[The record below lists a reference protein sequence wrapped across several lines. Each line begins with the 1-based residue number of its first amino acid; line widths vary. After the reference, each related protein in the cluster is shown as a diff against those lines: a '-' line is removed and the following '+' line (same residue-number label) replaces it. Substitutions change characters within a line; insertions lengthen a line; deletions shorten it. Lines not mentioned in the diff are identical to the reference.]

1 MADRSSDKWRIVFM
15 GTPDFACP
23 ALTALIDS
31 GEEVLVAVTQ
41 PDRRR
46 GRGRKPASPPVKV
59 LAETLGILVWQ
70 PEKIRTREFTAQLRE
85 LKPHLFVVVAYG
97 KILSPALLDIPM
109 VGSLNIHA
117 SLLPAYRGPAPINWA
132 ILNGETRTG
141 LTTMFQDQGVDTGP
155 ILLSKSIP
163 IDRSDTFGTLHDRLV
178 DLEGELLKETIAGLK
193 DGTVS
198 PKPQPEKGISHAPL
212 LKKSDG
218 LVDWTRPAKQLDRL
232 VRGVDPWP
240 GAHTMFRGKILK
252 LFDSR
257 TGDVQ
262 GRPGQVMGLE
272 NGLLHVATGEGSL
285 VLAELQLA
293 GQRRLPA
300 ASFWHGQRL
309 QSNDTFGA

>member
-59 LAETLGILVWQ
+59 LAETLGIPVWQ

-97 KILSPALLDIPM
+97 KILSPVLLDIPM

-198 PKPQPEKGISHAPL
+198 PKPQPEKGISRAPL

-218 LVDWTRPAKQLDRL
+218 LVDWTRPAKELDRL

-252 LFDSR
+252 LFGSR
-257 TGDVQ
+257 TGDVR
-262 GRPGQVMGLE
+262 GRSGQVMGLE

-309 QSNDTFGA
+309 QSNDTFGT

>member
-1 MADRSSDKWRIVFM
+1 M

-31 GEEVLVAVTQ
+31 GEEVLAAVTQ

-59 LAETLGILVWQ
+59 LAETLGIPVWQ
-70 PEKIRTREFTAQLRE
+70 PEKIRTREFTAELRE

-141 LTTMFQDQGVDTGP
+141 LTTMFMDQGVDTGP

-163 IDRSDTFGTLHDRLV
+163 IDRSDTFGALHDRLA

-218 LVDWTRPAKQLDRL
+218 LVDWTRPAKELDRL

-252 LFDSR
+252 LFRSR
-257 TGDVQ
+257 TGDVR

-309 QSNDTFGA
+309 QSNDTFGT

>member
-1 MADRSSDKWRIVFM
+1 M

-23 ALTALIDS
+23 ALTALVDS
-31 GEEVLVAVTQ
+31 GEEVLAAVTQ

-59 LAETLGILVWQ
+59 LAETLGIPVWQ
-70 PEKIRTREFTAQLRE
+70 PEKIRTREFTARLRE

-97 KILSPALLDIPM
+97 KILSPALLDIPR

-155 ILLSKSIP
+155 ILLSESIP
-163 IDRSDTFGTLHDRLV
+163 IDRSDTFGTLHDRLA
-178 DLEGELLKETIAGLK
+178 DLEGELLIETIAGLK
-193 DGTVS
+193 VGTVS
-198 PKPQPEKGISHAPL
+198 PKPQPGKGISHAPL

-218 LVDWTRPAKQLDRL
+218 LVDWTRPAKELDRL

-240 GAHTMFRGKILK
+240 GAHTMFRGKIVK
-252 LFDSR
+252 LFRSR
-257 TGDVQ
+257 TGDVR

-272 NGLLHVATGEGSL
+272 NGLLHVAAGEGSL
-285 VLAELQLA
+285 VLAELQSA

-309 QSNDTFGA
+309 QSNDTFGT

>member
-1 MADRSSDKWRIVFM
+1 M

-23 ALTALIDS
+23 ALTALVDS
-31 GEEVLVAVTQ
+31 GEEVLAAVTQ

-46 GRGRKPASPPVKV
+46 GRGQKPASPPVKV
-59 LAETLGILVWQ
+59 LAETLGIPVWQ
-70 PEKIRTREFTAQLRE
+70 PEKIRTREFRAQLRE

-163 IDRSDTFGTLHDRLV
+163 IDRSDTFGTLHDRLA

-198 PKPQPEKGISHAPL
+198 PKPQPEKGISRAPL

-218 LVDWTRPAKQLDRL
+218 LVDWTRPAKELDRL

-252 LFDSR
+252 LFRSR
-257 TGDVQ
+257 TGDVR

-272 NGLLHVATGEGSL
+272 NGLLHVAAGEGSL

-309 QSNDTFGA
+309 QSNDTFGT

>member
-46 GRGRKPASPPVKV
+46 GRGRKPAPPPVKV

-70 PEKIRTREFTAQLRE
+70 PEKIRTPEFTAQLRE

-141 LTTMFQDQGVDTGP
+141 LTTMFQDQCVDT
-155 ILLSKSIP
+155 
-163 IDRSDTFGTLHDRLV
+163 
-178 DLEGELLKETIAGLK
+178 
-193 DGTVS
+193 
-198 PKPQPEKGISHAPL
+198 
-212 LKKSDG
+212 
-218 LVDWTRPAKQLDRL
+218 
-232 VRGVDPWP
+232 
-240 GAHTMFRGKILK
+240 
-252 LFDSR
+252 
-257 TGDVQ
+257 
-262 GRPGQVMGLE
+262 
-272 NGLLHVATGEGSL
+272 
-285 VLAELQLA
+285 
-293 GQRRLPA
+293 
-300 ASFWHGQRL
+300 
-309 QSNDTFGA
+309 

>member
-1 MADRSSDKWRIVFM
+1 M

-59 LAETLGILVWQ
+59 LAETLGIPVWQ

-97 KILSPALLDIPM
+97 KILSPALLEIPM

-141 LTTMFQDQGVDTGP
+141 LTTMFLDQGVDTGP

-163 IDRSDTFGTLHDRLV
+163 IDKSDTFGALHDRLA

-218 LVDWTRPAKQLDRL
+218 LIDWTRPAEELDRL

-252 LFDSR
+252 LFRSR
-257 TGDVQ
+257 TGDVR

-300 ASFWHGQRL
+300 DSFWHGQRL
-309 QSNDTFGA
+309 QSNDTFGT

>member
-1 MADRSSDKWRIVFM
+1 M

-59 LAETLGILVWQ
+59 LAETLGIPVWQ

-163 IDRSDTFGTLHDRLV
+163 IDRSDTFGTLHDRLA

-193 DGTVS
+193 DKTVS

-218 LVDWTRPAKQLDRL
+218 LVDWTRPAKELDRL

-252 LFDSR
+252 LFGSR

-300 ASFWHGQRL
+300 DSFWHGQRL
-309 QSNDTFGA
+309 QPDDTFGT

>member
-1 MADRSSDKWRIVFM
+1 M

-163 IDRSDTFGTLHDRLV
+163 IDRSDTFGTLHDRLA

-218 LVDWTRPAKQLDRL
+218 LVDWTRPAKELDRL

-252 LFDSR
+252 LFGSR
-257 TGDVQ
+257 TGDVR

-309 QSNDTFGA
+309 QSNDFFGT

>member
-1 MADRSSDKWRIVFM
+1 M

-218 LVDWTRPAKQLDRL
+218 LVDWTRPAKELDRL

-240 GAHTMFRGKILK
+240 GAHTVFRDKILK
-252 LFDSR
+252 LFGSR
-257 TGDVQ
+257 TGDVR

-309 QSNDTFGA
+309 QSNDFFGT

>member
-1 MADRSSDKWRIVFM
+1 M

-31 GEEVLVAVTQ
+31 GEEVLAAVTQ

-59 LAETLGILVWQ
+59 LAETLGIPVWQ

-97 KILSPALLDIPM
+97 KILSPALLEIPM

-141 LTTMFQDQGVDTGP
+141 LTTMFLDQGVDTGP

-163 IDRSDTFGTLHDRLV
+163 IDKSDTFGALHDRLA

-218 LVDWTRPAKQLDRL
+218 LIDWTRPAEELDRL

-252 LFDSR
+252 LFRSR
-257 TGDVQ
+257 TGDVR

-300 ASFWHGQRL
+300 DSFWHGQRL
-309 QSNDTFGA
+309 QSNDTFGT